1 MFSIFNLFDICW
13 SCLDDGD
20 KDYDYESISVKK
32 KNKQIIKNQNNVE
45 IGLPGII

>member
-1 MFSIFNLFDICW
+1 MFNICNLFDICF

-20 KDYDYESISVKK
+20 KVYYDEFILIK
-32 KNKQIIKNQNNVE
+32 KNKQIIINQNEE